1 MPFVN
6 STSGQFGFGRPNSL
20 VNLNGSLRFSSIP
33 ETTNRAIN
41 LTLINPIG
49 TGTATVEFWYNADS
63 STGLQRLL
71 TSSVSTFVEKDFA
84 FRYVNGNFVVGDGL
98 NGITLSVFPS
108 AGVWNHFAWV
118 GVSGTSQSVY
128 LNGARVGTGGSYD
141 FVDAFFAIGG
151 RRIGEEYCNGNMS
164 NLRYVRG
171 TAVYTGTS
179 FTVPTGPL
187 EAISG
192 TEILFKT
199 INDGGSIIA
208 NSGTGPVTISNFV
221 QGAHASSLTPFS

>member
-6 STSGQFGFGRPNSL
+6 ATSGQFGFGRPNGL

-33 ETTNRAIN
+33 ATTNRAIN
-41 LTLINPIG
+41 LTGINAIG

-84 FRYVNGNFVVGDGL
+84 FRYVNGNFVVGDGV

-128 LNGARVGTGGSYD
+128 LNGTRVGTGGSYD
-141 FVDAFFAIGG
+141 FVDTAFTIGG
-151 RRIGEEYCNGNMS
+151 RNIGEEYCNGNMS

-208 NSGTGPVTISNFV
+208 NSGTGPVTITNFV
-221 QGAHASSLTPFS
+221 QVAHASSLTPFS